1 MRSLHAITVPAVL
14 SACLLVGCK
23 TRPDPQAE
31 RATPE
36 PYMRLVQAT
45 NQLEM
50 QLAAREFKAQRGKA
64 PGVWLVGVS
73 HLGESNYF
81 EQVQSLLKDKTVVL
95 FEGIGFDEAHQRAS
109 GAPAPE
115 NTHAS
120 LQTKLA
126 QSLGLEFQLEAMD
139 YDQPNFQNSDL
150 TVADLQRLMESAP
163 GPGGG
168 KESLDTLLETMQGGQ
183 GTAEKMMNFGLG
195 LIGSSPKLRSL
206 AKLTLL
212 EMLAAL
218 EGDITKLAS
227 FEPGLGPLLDT
238 LIQKRNERV
247 IADLEEQA
255 KRLSRRDS
263 VAVLYGAGH
272 MADFE
277 TRLRSA
283 GYTPRKQVWLT
294 AMSVETGPNGVSE
307 MERALLKG
315 MIQAQMKNPGAQAR
329 TNQLTTPESTAPK
342 SPASDR

>member
-23 TRPDPQAE
+23 TKPLRAE
-31 RATPE
+31 RVTPE

-50 QLAAREFKAQRGKA
+50 QLAVREFELQA
-64 PGVWLVGVS
+64 PGIWLVGVS

-81 EQVQSLLKDKTVVL
+81 DRVQDLLKDKTIVL
-95 FEGIGFDEAHQRAS
+95 FEGIGFDEARAQADHPS
-109 GAPAPE
+109 AQSSS
-115 NTHAS
+115 HAS
-120 LQTKLA
+120 LQSKLA
-126 QSLGLEFQLEAMD
+126 QSLGLVFQLEAMD
-139 YDQPNFQNSDL
+139 YEQANFRNSDL
-150 TVADLQRLMESAP
+150 TVADLQALMETAP
-163 GPGGG
+163 GSGAG
-168 KESLDTLLETMQGGQ
+168 KESLDNLLETMQGGQ

-195 LIGSSPKLRSL
+195 LIGSNPKLRSL

-218 EGDITKLAS
+218 EGDITKLAN
-227 FEPGLGPLLDT
+227 FEPGLGPLLDA
-238 LIQKRNERV
+238 LIQKRNDKV
-247 IADLEEQA
+247 IRDLGEQS

-263 VAVLYGAGH
+263 IAVLYGAGH

-277 TRLRSA
+277 TRLRNA
-283 GYTPRKQVWLT
+283 GYKPKNQVWLT

-307 MERALLKG
+307 TERALLKG
-315 MIQAQMKNPGAQAR
+315 MVLAQMKSQGTQSR
-329 TNQLTTPESTAPK
+329 TNQIAIPESTAPK